1 MSESSGTHAGRPTI
15 EKHKA
20 DREIHIPP
28 GHEPG
33 EEFTVP
39 QRIFY
44 FIWWWICWIIGKG
57 WFRITITG
65 QENVP
70 TRGAFIVSPIHRS
83 NLDTPVMALVTKRRV
98 RFMGK
103 ESLWK
108 SRFGA
113 WYFTNLGGFP
123 VDRGTA
129 DRGAIKA
136 TLAVIDRGEPV
147 VMFPEGTR
155 QFGPKVCEMFD
166 GPAYI
171 ASRAQIPIVP
181 VGLGGTERAL
191 GKGARFPRPTKITM
205 VIGQPIMP
213 EPPNESGRVP
223 RREVRELTERL
234 GDAIQELFDEAQRQ
248 AGTPNA

>member
-1 MSESSGTHAGRPTI
+1 MTDDAAKKPTI
-15 EKHKA
+15 EKSKA
-20 DREIHIPP
+20 DKEILIPE
-28 GHEPG
+28 GHQLG
-33 EEFTVP
+33 EEFGLP

-44 FIWWWICWIIGKG
+44 FIWWWIVWTIGKVY
-57 WFRITITG
+57 FRVSITG
-65 QENVP
+65 HENVP

-108 SRFGA
+108 TRFGA

-136 TLAVIDRGEPV
+136 AMTVIERGEPV

-155 QFGPKVCEMFD
+155 QFGPTVCEMFD

-171 ASRAQIPIVP
+171 ASKAQIPIVP
-181 VGLGGTERAL
+181 VGLGGTERAM
-191 GKGARFPRPTKITM
+191 GKGAKIPRPTRITM
-205 VIGQPIMP
+205 VIGEPIMP
-213 EPPNESGRVP
+213 EPNTEGGRVP
-223 RREVRELTERL
+223 RRQVRELTELL
-234 GDAIQELFDEAQRQ
+234 GERIQVLFDEAQVR
-248 AGTPNA
+248 AGTPNRR